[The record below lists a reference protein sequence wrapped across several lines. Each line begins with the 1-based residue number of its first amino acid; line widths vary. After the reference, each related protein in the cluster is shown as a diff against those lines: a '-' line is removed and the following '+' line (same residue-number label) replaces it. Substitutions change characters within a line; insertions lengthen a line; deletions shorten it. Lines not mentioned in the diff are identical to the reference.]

1 MHLQVLLEI
10 LVTEEA
16 PGSLVT
22 LQTSFLREQWA
33 SLDLTQVFTIL
44 ITIVV
49 ISMTPHDLVVFRSC
63 ARYGAA
69 LANERRLHQP
79 RPVLS
84 SSKVTISIGI
94 SISADIIFVS
104 IF

>member
-33 SLDLTQVFTIL
+33 SLDLTQVFTTIL
-44 ITIVV
+44 ITL

-79 RPVLS
+79 GPVLS

-94 SISADIIFVS
+94 SISADIVFVS

>member
-44 ITIVV
+44 ITL

-79 RPVLS
+79 GPVLS

-94 SISADIIFVS
+94 SISADIIFAS